1 MPSQNINNYYF
12 NRYDIK
18 LDYSSYFDLTLA
30 SDERDYDEEVVF
42 SNNIIAVND
51 GNRLPVSIDLNS
63 YLSNQKLTLF
73 WNVNNSGN
81 TLVSKNYYNPNN
93 DDLFCETA
101 TTVCDIGLVGTDN
114 GLYDKM
120 SGQSLT
126 FTMGINDFEKFNP
139 HYYDRRL
146 KLHPV
151 WSYAD
156 WPNHRFSGN
165 SKTVYNI
172 ISKNNDTVGYYNE
185 LYGGFYQGFY
195 KLYGYDYEVFPER
208 VNKGWTMETVIK
220 PRQREEYEI
229 QPSEVYLNDV
239 YPDNAGMFFFFGTR
253 AENKYYHPDSG
264 LTECIKTCACA
275 NTGVT
280 NSNCF
285 NVFPTTATTVQ
296 HNIGPCGGYNT
307 EVTNPPVDPGK
318 DVFSNAMAI
327 RLSGDPKNPRL
338 CVKYIKLTGDCITTG
353 SCGTTGIT
361 YSSGYSVNEVCSTR
375 GIYDDCN
382 YDSLVCY
389 TANTEE
395 RWVMISAVFERY
407 ETLEEC
413 DLLNWGGLGDI
424 RELLYPSS
432 INGASP
438 NLIMPP
444 QTHIGSPKE
453 KLVNITE
460 LNRKWLREKDK
471 RKGLLKLYV
480 NGYLF
485 MVIEDFEEIIP
496 RELNTQKEKQLGVPF
511 NISWGG
517 GTQGLRES
525 LMFSSCTTTYGPY
538 IQDPKSMP
546 NQVLSGTSLSGLTT
560 DILLEPNFG
569 GTFMGGIS
577 QFRMYTEPLSSP
589 QIQHNARI
597 LKDRFDLYDFW
608 CSNCYPCLLGCFFN
622 FNFEEPAC
630 NFDFV
635 SNELTCDFYLNIS
648 ETDCDPNFDV
658 SPITCEFGVNI
669 VETDCN
675 ANFNIVPASCDFG
688 FNISETDCNP
698 NFNIVPVSCDFG
710 LNVTGI
716 DCNHNFNIIPAS

>member
-42 SNNIIAVND
+42 STNIIAVND
-51 GNRLPVSIDLNS
+51 GNRLPVNVDLNS
-63 YLSNQKLTLF
+63 YLSNQKLDLL
-73 WNVNNSGN
+73 WNVNYTGN

-93 DDLFCETA
+93 DDLSCYTA
-101 TTVCDIGLVGTDN
+101 TTLCDIGLTATDN
-114 GLYDKM
+114 GLYNKM
-120 SGQSLT
+120 TGESIT

-139 HYYDRRL
+139 HYYDRRM
-146 KLHPV
+146 KFHPV
-151 WSYAD
+151 TSYAD
-156 WPNHRFSGN
+156 YPNHRFSGN
-165 SKTVYNI
+165 SKTIYNI
-172 ISKNNDTVGYYNE
+172 VSKNDDNVGYYNE

-239 YPDNAGMFFFFGTR
+239 YPDNSGMFFFFGAR
-253 AENKYYHPDSG
+253 AENKYYHPASGDVQSINTFKCDFGIDVIGEVTGWTYDRVTSG
-264 LTECIKTCACA
+264 LTNCIKTCACSD
-275 NTGVT
+275 TGVT

-296 HNIGPCGGYNT
+296 HNIGNCNSYNSK
-307 EVTNPPVDPGK
+307 VTNPPVDPGK

-327 RLSGDPKNPRL
+327 RLSGDPKNPHL
-338 CVKYIKLTGDCITTG
+338 CVKYIKLTGDCVTTG
-353 SCGTTGIT
+353 SCGTTGLT
-361 YSSGYSVNEVCSTR
+361 YSSGYCVNEICSVR
-375 GIYDDCN
+375 GIYGDCG
-382 YDSLVCY
+382 YDSLVCL

-395 RWVMISAVFERY
+395 RWVTISAVFERY
-407 ETLEEC
+407 ETLEDC
-413 DLLNWGGLGDI
+413 DLINWGGLGDI

-444 QTHIGSPKE
+444 QTHPGSTKE
-453 KLVNITE
+453 KLTNITE
-460 LNRKWLREKDK
+460 LNRKWLRERDK

-511 NISWGG
+511 NVSWGG

-525 LMFSSCTTTYGPY
+525 LMFSGCSATEGPY
-538 IQDPKSMP
+538 IQDPESMP
-546 NQVLSGTSLSGLTT
+546 NEVLSGTSLSGLTT

-577 QFRMYTEPLSSP
+577 QFRMYTEPLSTP

-597 LKDRFDLYDFW
+597 LKGKFDLYDFW

-622 FNFEEPAC
+622 FNIEEAAC

-635 SNELTCDFYLNIS
+635 SNE
-648 ETDCDPNFDV
+648 
-658 SPITCEFGVNI
+658 IT
-669 VETDCN
+669 
-675 ANFNIVPASCDFG
+675 CDFG
-688 FNISETDCNP
+688 FNISEPDYDP
-698 NFNIVPVSCDFG
+698 NFD
-710 LNVTGI
+710 
-716 DCNHNFNIIPAS
+716 IIT